1 MKEPVLQD
9 KQQEHVKFCK
19 YANELLERVLGKK
32 SSANLDASLE
42 DIRRVRNALS
52 FQFSSRF
59 KNEKLCKR
67 TRSMH
72 KPLNFWPIIWIF
84 IGFSFYVLG
93 C

>member
-1 MKEPVLQD
+1 MIFLTVLMKEPVLQD

-59 KNEKLCKR
+59 ENE
-67 TRSMH
+67 
-72 KPLNFWPIIWIF
+72 N
-84 IGFSFYVLG
+84 YVRELEV
-93 C
+93 CTNL